1 MQQLSFVA
9 GAGGIARHPRSEE
22 HDVIQGEQRAR
33 RPHKVA
39 VLAARPAPG
48 IDLAVPTAVFGAL
61 HPTLLRN
68 LPGVRD
74 WYEMRVCG
82 GDLVSLEPARR
93 PAGAAIDTDRAP
105 DVLATA
111 DTIIVAAGPDVPP
124 DPQPGIRRALRQARA
139 RRARLVG
146 IGSGA
151 FVLAAA
157 GVLAGRRATAHWSVC
172 DELRCR
178 HPEVAVE
185 DPVLYTEDGGIF
197 TSAGAAATLDLCLE
211 LVRQDHGAAAAN
223 ALARWL
229 IAPPHRAA
237 DQPQLVAAPMSETGD
252 RLSELL
258 EWASARLDQP
268 LTLADLAQAAGVS
281 PRTLARRFHAA
292 LGTTPLQWLLAQ
304 RIRRAQELL
313 ESTDQPID
321 RIAERSGFGS
331 PGNLRQQFTRALGL
345 SPQRYRRMFRESVA
359 DGAGARSA

>member
-1 MQQLSFVA
+1 MQQVFVA
-9 GAGGIARHPRSEE
+9 GPGGMAHRQRSEE
-22 HDVIQGEQRAR
+22 HRVNQGEQRAR
-33 RPHKVA
+33 RAHNVA
-39 VLAARPAPG
+39 VLAAHPAPA
-48 IDLAVPTAVFGAL
+48 IDLAVPTAVFGTL
-61 HPTLLRN
+61 HPTLLRD
-68 LPGVRD
+68 LPGLRD
-74 WYEMRVCG
+74 WYELRVCG
-82 GDLVSLEPARR
+82 GDLEPARR
-93 PAGAAIDTDRAP
+93 PVGAAIDADRAP

-124 DPQPGIRRALRQARA
+124 DPQPGVRRALRQARA

-172 DELRCR
+172 DELRR
-178 HPEVAVE
+178 HHPEVAVD
-185 DPVLYTEDGGIF
+185 DPVLYTEDDDIF

-211 LVRQDHGAAAAN
+211 LVRQDHGAAVAN
-223 ALARWL
+223 TLARWL
-229 IAPPHRAA
+229 IAPPHRGA
-237 DQPQLVAAPMSETGD
+237 DQPQFVAAPVSETGD

-258 EWASARLDQP
+258 EWASTRLDQP
-268 LTLADLAQAAGVS
+268 LTLADLARAAGVS

-292 LGTTPLQWLLAQ
+292 LGTTPLQWLLTQ

-313 ESTDQPID
+313 ESTDQPVD

-331 PGNLRQQFTRALGL
+331 AGNLRHQFTRALGM
-345 SPQRYRRMFRESVA
+345 SPQRYRRMFRGSAA